1 MEAQLRLAIFIAI
14 FASVALAEW
23 ARPKRG
29 LSQSWVTRWRI
40 NLSIFVIDV
49 LVLRFTL
56 GAAAFAAAVYAQSQ
70 GWGLFAWLDWPGWLE
85 GIAAVVLLDFAIYL
99 QHVLSH
105 ALPGFWRL
113 HRVHHLDLDVD
124 LTTGLRFH
132 PGEILISMLYKVAL
146 VAALGPDPWA
156 VVIYEAIL
164 NGASLYTHGNVA
176 LPVPVDRALRW
187 VLCTP
192 DMHRVHHS
200 TIPVETNSNYG
211 NFLSVWDRLCGT
223 YRAAPQLG
231 QDGIEI
237 GLRDERAQAKLG
249 LARLLALPF
258 YDRR

>member
-176 LPVPVDRALRW
+176 LPVPADRALRW

-231 QDGIEI
+231 HDGIEI